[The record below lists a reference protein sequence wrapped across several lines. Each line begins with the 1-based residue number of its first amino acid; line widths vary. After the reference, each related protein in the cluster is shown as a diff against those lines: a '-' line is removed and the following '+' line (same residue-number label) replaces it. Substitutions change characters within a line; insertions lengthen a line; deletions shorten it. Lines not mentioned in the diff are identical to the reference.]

1 MSGYANSPESAL
13 SLEIRRWF
21 ASQMNYPRLRAKGMN
36 DASSNLPRAKRGFTA
51 GHAVVIGIADYRNVY
66 PLPDAVTNDAR
77 DVAGILTSDAYCGYR
92 PNNVHLLLN
101 EHATLARIRTA
112 LDSVA
117 KTSGPNDTV
126 VIFFS
131 GHGARLGNSAN
142 PQSALLPVEFDIRTP
157 DTTSLSETEFSSTL
171 QRISAQ
177 RLLVLIDACHSGGAG
192 SFKSSQQSESLS
204 VGYSEKSLARLA
216 EGTGR
221 VLLASCRANEVS
233 LVLGSARNSVFT
245 SKLLEALRGEGQT
258 SGDGLI
264 RVFEI
269 FNYVAEM
276 VKRAV
281 PGRQHPIFKASDL
294 EDNFPVT
301 LDRGGIKAAMTDAT
315 SSAML
320 GIWEQLN
327 SLMPDL
333 YPLGP
338 MDQEVWARAGGDPSR
353 LQLHDTGR
361 ALWFKALRTL
371 RRGGG
376 GASICRESLV
386 RAALED
392 YPHHPDLAA
401 LQ

>member
-1 MSGYANSPESAL
+1 
-13 SLEIRRWF
+13 
-21 ASQMNYPRLRAKGMN
+21 MN
-36 DASSNLPRAKRGFTA
+36 DTSSNLLTAKRGFTA
-51 GHAVVIGIADYRNVY
+51 GHAVVIGIANYRNAC
-66 PLPDAVTNDAR
+66 PLPDAVRNDAR
-77 DVAGILTSDAYCGYR
+77 DVAEILTSDAYCGYR
-92 PNNVHLLLN
+92 PNNVHLLLD
-101 EHATLARIRTA
+101 EDATLARIRTA

-117 KTSGPNDTV
+117 KASGPNDSV

-131 GHGARLGNSAN
+131 GHGARLGDSAN
-142 PQSALLPVEFDIRTP
+142 PQSAVLPVEFDVRTP
-157 DTTSLSETEFSSTL
+157 DTTSLSETDFSSTL
-171 QRISAQ
+171 RRISAE

-192 SFKSSQQSESLS
+192 SFKGSEQRDSLP
-204 VGYSEKSLARLA
+204 VGYSEKSLVRLA

-221 VLLASCRANEVS
+221 VLLASCRANETS
-233 LVLGSARNSVFT
+233 LVFGNARNSVFT

-258 SGDGLI
+258 SGDGVI

-269 FNYVAEM
+269 FNHVAQM
-276 VKRAV
+276 VKLAV

-301 LDRGGIKAAMTDAT
+301 LDRGGIKVVFADAT
-315 SSAML
+315 SRVML

-353 LQLHDTGR
+353 LHLNDTGR
-361 ALWFKALRTL
+361 VLWFKALRTL

-376 GASICRESLV
+376 GAGICRESIV

-392 YPHHPDLAA
+392 YPHHPALTA

>member
-1 MSGYANSPESAL
+1 
-13 SLEIRRWF
+13 
-21 ASQMNYPRLRAKGMN
+21 MN
-36 DASSNLPRAKRGFTA
+36 DTSSKPLTTKRGFTV
-51 GHAVVIGIADYRNVY
+51 GHAVVIGIANYRNADR
-66 PLPDAVTNDAR
+66 LPDAVTNDAR

-92 PNNVHLLLN
+92 SSNVHLLLD

-117 KTSGPNDTV
+117 RAGGPNDSV

-131 GHGARLGNSAN
+131 GHGARVGDPAN
-142 PQSALLPVEFDIRTP
+142 PQSALLPVDFDIRTP
-157 DTTSLSETEFSSTL
+157 GTTSLSETDFSSAL
-171 QRISAQ
+171 RRISAE
-177 RLLVLIDACHSGGAG
+177 RLLVLMDACHSGGAG
-192 SFKSSQQSESLS
+192 NFKGNEQRESLA
-204 VGYSEKSLARLA
+204 VGYSEKSLVRLA

-221 VLLASCRANEVS
+221 VLLASCRANEGS
-233 LVLGSARNSVFT
+233 LVFRNARNSVFT

-258 SGDGLI
+258 SGDGVI

-269 FNYVAEM
+269 FNYVAQM
-276 VKRAV
+276 VKLAV

-301 LDRGGIKAAMTDAT
+301 LDRGGIKAVLADPT

-333 YPLGP
+333 YPFGP

-353 LQLHDTGR
+353 LHLSDTGR
-361 ALWFKALRTL
+361 VLWFKALRML

-376 GASICRESLV
+376 GASISRESLV

-392 YPHHPDLAA
+392 YPHHPALAA
-401 LQ
+401 LVVM